1 MIVLARIK
9 VAILSLLLAR
19 IIYTINW
26 FNIASIFYLMALD
39 FREDIA
45 MLGIISAS
53 FLIGVGLFQ
62 VPAGIIAAKFGLR
75 NIAIY
80 GIVIASSAA
89 LVTGLASGTMQIT
102 ILRFLIGIG
111 MACFFGP
118 SVMLISK
125 YVGKESEGLGIGL
138 LNSAHALGGI
148 VGLFGWVVLAEA
160 LGWRASLILSGG
172 LGIATAIMLSR
183 TLLKEEVKV
192 SEDFR
197 IKISDILKTIF
208 NKSLIIL
215 GFTLLGFQ
223 AGSSM
228 VLTFGVFYFVVH
240 LNMNPIYAGLI
251 ASLSLV
257 VALVSSPLFGRIYDK
272 IGNAKK
278 LLIISGIVSAIS
290 IVGFATDSLY
300 VIMISVVITGFFL
313 SAGFVIVY
321 AKAKEINKSQSKYQT
336 LAVSYVNG
344 LSLFGVFW
352 IPVLFSIV
360 ANRVGYEIAWLL
372 GGVTVILLVLPV
384 LKLK

>member
-1 MIVLARIK
+1 MCGFK
-9 VAILSLLLAR
+9 VATFSLLLAR
-19 IIYTINW
+19 IIYTVNW
-26 FNIASIFYLMALD
+26 FNIASIFYLIALD
-39 FREDIA
+39 FKEDIA

-62 VPAGIIAAKFGLR
+62 VPAGIIAAKYGLR

-80 GIVIASSAA
+80 GIMIASIAA
-89 LVTGLASGTMQIT
+89 LVTGLVSGTMQIS

-125 YVGKESEGLGIGL
+125 YLGKESEGLGIGL
-138 LNSAHALGGI
+138 MNSAHALGGI

-160 LGWRASLILSGG
+160 LGWRTSLILSGG
-172 LGIATAIMLSR
+172 LGIASAIILRR
-183 TLLKEEVKV
+183 TLIKEEVKV
-192 SEDFR
+192 PEDFR
-197 IKISDILKTIF
+197 LKVSDILKTIF
-208 NKSLIIL
+208 NRSLIIL

-228 VLTFGVFYFVVH
+228 ILTFSVFYFVNH
-240 LNMNPIYAGLI
+240 LNIPPVNAGLLS
-251 ASLSLV
+251 SLSLV
-257 VALVSSPLFGRIYDK
+257 VALASSPLFGRIYDK
-272 IGNAKK
+272 IGNARN
-278 LLIISGIVSAIS
+278 LLFMSGIICAVSIIGFATGSLYIIIIS
-290 IVGFATDSLY
+290 IVTAGL
-300 VIMISVVITGFFL
+300 FL

-321 AKAKEINKSQSKYQT
+321 AKAKEINKSQPQYQT

-360 ANRVGYEIAWLL
+360 ANRVGYEIAWLM
-372 GGVTVILLVLPV
+372 GGVTMIFLVLPV
-384 LKLK
+384 LKLR

>member
-1 MIVLARIK
+1 MGGFR
-9 VAILSLLLAR
+9 VATLSLLLAR

-26 FNIASIFYLMALD
+26 FNIASIFYLIALD

-62 VPAGIIAAKFGLR
+62 VPAGIIAAKYGLR
-75 NIAIY
+75 NMAIY
-80 GIVIASSAA
+80 GIMIASTAA
-89 LVTGLASGTMQIT
+89 LVTGLASGTTQIT

-118 SVMLISK
+118 SVMLVSR
-125 YVGKESEGLGIGL
+125 YLGKESEGLGIGL

-172 LGIATAIMLSR
+172 LGIATALMLSKA
-183 TLLKEEVKV
+183 LIKEEVKV
-192 SEDFR
+192 SGDFR

-228 VLTFGVFYFVVH
+228 ILTFSVFYFVDH
-240 LNMNPIYAGLI
+240 LNIHPVDAGLI

-257 VALVSSPLFGRIYDK
+257 VALVSSPMFGRIYDK

-278 LLIISGIVSAIS
+278 LLFISGVVSAIS

-300 VIMISVVITGFFL
+300 IIIISVVIAGLCL

-321 AKAKEINKSQSKYQT
+321 AKAKEINKSQPQYQT

-360 ANRVGYEIAWLL
+360 VNRVGYEIAWLL
-372 GGVTVILLVLPV
+372 GGVTMIFLVLPV

>member
-1 MIVLARIK
+1 MGGFR
-9 VAILSLLLAR
+9 VATLSLLLAR

-26 FNIASIFYLMALD
+26 FNIASIFYLIALD

-62 VPAGIIAAKFGLR
+62 VPAGIIAAKYGLR
-75 NIAIY
+75 NMAIY
-80 GIVIASSAA
+80 GIMIASTAA
-89 LVTGLASGTMQIT
+89 LVTGLASGTTQIT

-118 SVMLISK
+118 SVMLVSR
-125 YVGKESEGLGIGL
+125 YLGKESEGLGIGL

-172 LGIATAIMLSR
+172 LGIATGLMLSKA
-183 TLLKEEVKV
+183 LIKEEVKAG
-192 SEDFR
+192 DFR

-228 VLTFGVFYFVVH
+228 ILTFSVFYFVDH
-240 LNMNPIYAGLI
+240 LNIHPVDAGLI

-278 LLIISGIVSAIS
+278 LLFISGIVSAIS

-300 VIMISVVITGFFL
+300 IIIILVVIAGLCL

-321 AKAKEINKSQSKYQT
+321 AKAKEINKSQSQYQT

-360 ANRVGYEIAWLL
+360 VNRVGYEIAWLL
-372 GGVTVILLVLPV
+372 GGVTMIFLVLPV

>member
-1 MIVLARIK
+1 LRGFK
-9 VAILSLLLAR
+9 VATFSLLFAR
-19 IIYTINW
+19 IIYTVNW
-26 FNIASIFYLMALD
+26 FNIASIFYLIALD

-45 MLGIISAS
+45 TLGIISAS

-62 VPAGIIAAKFGLR
+62 VPAGIIAAKYGLR
-75 NIAIY
+75 NIAIN
-80 GIVIASSAA
+80 GILIASTAA
-89 LVTGLASGTMQIT
+89 LVTGLASGTMQIS

-125 YVGKESEGLGIGL
+125 YLGKESEGLGIGL

-160 LGWRASLILSGG
+160 LGWRASLILSGV
-172 LGIATAIMLSR
+172 LGIASAIMLSR
-183 TLLKEEVKV
+183 TLIKENVKI

-197 IKISDILKTIF
+197 IKVSDILKTIF
-208 NKSLIIL
+208 NRSLIIL

-223 AGSSM
+223 AGANM
-228 VLTFGVFYFVVH
+228 ILTFSVFYFVNH
-240 LNMNPIYAGLI
+240 LNIPPVNAGLL
-251 ASLSLV
+251 SSVSLV
-257 VALVSSPLFGRIYDK
+257 VALGSSPLFGRIYDK
-272 IGNAKK
+272 IGNARY
-278 LLIISGIVSAIS
+278 LLFISGIICAVS
-290 IVGFATDSLY
+290 IVGFATGSIY
-300 VIMISVVITGFFL
+300 IIIISIVTAGLFL

-321 AKAKEINKSQSKYQT
+321 VKAKEINKSQPQYQT

-360 ANRVGYEIAWLL
+360 ANRVGYEVAWLM
-372 GGVTVILLVLPV
+372 GGVTMIFLILPV
-384 LKLK
+384 LKLR

>member
-1 MIVLARIK
+1 MEL
-9 VAILSLLLAR
+9 
-19 IIYTINW
+19 W
-26 FNIASIFYLMALD
+26 
-39 FREDIA
+39 
-45 MLGIISAS
+45 
-53 FLIGVGLFQ
+53 
-62 VPAGIIAAKFGLR
+62 
-75 NIAIY
+75 
-80 GIVIASSAA
+80 
-89 LVTGLASGTMQIT
+89 
-102 ILRFLIGIG
+102 
-111 MACFFGP
+111 
-118 SVMLISK
+118 
-125 YVGKESEGLGIGL
+125 
-138 LNSAHALGGI
+138 
-148 VGLFGWVVLAEA
+148 GLFGWVVLAEA

-172 LGIATAIMLSR
+172 LGIATALMLSKA
-183 TLLKEEVKV
+183 LIKEEVKV
-192 SEDFR
+192 SGDFR

-223 AGSSM
+223 AGSSLI
-228 VLTFGVFYFVVH
+228 LTFGVFYFVDH
-240 LNMNPIYAGLI
+240 LNIHPVDAGLI

-278 LLIISGIVSAIS
+278 LLFISGIVSAIS

-300 VIMISVVITGFFL
+300 IIIISVVIAGLCL

-321 AKAKEINKSQSKYQT
+321 AKAKEINKSQSQYQT

-360 ANRVGYEIAWLL
+360 VNRVGYEIAWLL
-372 GGVTVILLVLPV
+372 GGVTMIFLVLPV